1 MVWVLSTSQVLEL
14 SAEERQA
21 SREALKGLLN
31 NIYQPIVIQQ
41 LLLLQ
46 NGPKKVSIYLQHY
59 ATCEFR
65 DGTDASRYRVV
76 LLMPI
81 LRFSRICGMP
91 GILGIVYIK

>member
-1 MVWVLSTSQVLEL
+1 MLWVLSTSQVLEL

-21 SREALKGLLN
+21 CREALKGLLR

-65 DGTDASRYRVV
+65 DGTDARKYEE
-76 LLMPI
+76 I
-81 LRFSRICGMP
+81 
-91 GILGIVYIK
+91 